1 MNGDEPVRFCK
12 RSVIRAEINSDAS
25 EEIKNESNK
34 GLVTIWFTRSKVF
47 GRNAP
52 SCPWRGRSLA

>member
-12 RSVIRAEINSDAS
+12 RSVIKAEINSDAS
-25 EEIKNESNK
+25 EEIKNKSNK
-34 GLVTIWFTRSKVF
+34 GLVTIWIWFTRSKVF

-52 SCPWRGRSLA
+52 SCPLAWT